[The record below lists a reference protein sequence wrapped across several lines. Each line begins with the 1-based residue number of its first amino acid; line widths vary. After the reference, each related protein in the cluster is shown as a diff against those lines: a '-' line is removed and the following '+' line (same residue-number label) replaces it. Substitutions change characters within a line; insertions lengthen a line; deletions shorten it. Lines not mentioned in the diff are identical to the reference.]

1 LNPFVVTQR
10 RQSAARLRCLMTD
23 RPALREFG
31 KIAEKWR
38 DLAEKR
44 RDYFAEL
51 YRSGRWRIYY
61 EQDDLLAQTREV
73 AEICDRWAAILEQHR
88 RLLPKPA
95 LPEPEAPA
103 IDREAA

>member
-1 LNPFVVTQR
+1 
-10 RQSAARLRCLMTD
+10 MTD

-51 YRSGRWRIYY
+51 YRSGRWRVYY
-61 EQDDLLAQTREV
+61 DDESKLIAQVREV
-73 AEICDRWAAILEQHR
+73 AGICDRWATVLEQHR
-88 RLLPKPA
+88 GL
-95 LPEPEAPA
+95 LPEPAA
-103 IDREAA
+103 SALDRDAA

>member
-1 LNPFVVTQR
+1 
-10 RQSAARLRCLMTD
+10 MTD

-44 RDYFAEL
+44 RAYFAEL

-61 EQDDLLAQTREV
+61 DDEAELVAQVREV
-73 AEICDRWAAILEQHR
+73 AEICDRWATVLEQHR
-88 RLLPKPA
+88 GL
-95 LPEPEAPA
+95 LPEPAAPA
-103 IDREAA
+103 IDRDAA